1 MAQKLLFP
9 LVTWNS
15 TNGIH
20 PVQITL
26 ETIIYFDILK
36 FSMKTKKIK

>member
-1 MAQKLLFP
+1 MAQKLLFLP
-9 LVTWNS
+9 VIWNS

-26 ETIIYFDILK
+26 ETIVYFDILK